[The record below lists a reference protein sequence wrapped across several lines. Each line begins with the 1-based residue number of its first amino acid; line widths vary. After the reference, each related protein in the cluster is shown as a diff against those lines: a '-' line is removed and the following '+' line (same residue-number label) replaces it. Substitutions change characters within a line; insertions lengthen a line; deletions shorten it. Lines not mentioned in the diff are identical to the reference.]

1 MQLLTA
7 TREILTMVENITDRK
22 VEFIPQENMPV
33 MAQLRIARDGAEQHI
48 LTYRTGGDELD
59 YTIAYQCGF
68 ALRLYALA
76 PEKRFNFAG
85 DPAAAA
91 LKMSKRLVTILPA
104 NGANQ
109 SADIAE
115 LPKIADLMASWLLL
129 TLRSVPVGMRIDQ
142 WLHSSYSELRDQ
154 QRRNL
159 SRQQAENAGHIG
171 WRHGNLRILPQYLT
185 LDSAYA
191 QFTDRLLG
199 TDYFASPYRAA
210 GLLADGKSLLDIW
223 DKLPDDPANDCAAV
237 DAWSAVMGVRDW
249 YDWIPF
255 RAG

>member
-1 MQLLTA
+1 MQLLKA
-7 TREILTMVENITDRK
+7 TREILTMVESITDRK
-22 VEFIPQENMPV
+22 VEFVPQANMPV
-33 MAQLRIARDGAEQHI
+33 MAQLKIARDGAETHI

-76 PEKRFNFAG
+76 PESRFNFAG
-85 DPAAAA
+85 DPATAAQ
-91 LKMSKRLVTILPA
+91 KMSKLLITILPP
-104 NGANQ
+104 NGADQ
-109 SADIAE
+109 GADMAE
-115 LPKIADLMASWLLL
+115 LPKIADLMANWLLL

-142 WLHSSYSELRDQ
+142 WIHATYPELREQQ
-154 QRRNL
+154 QRSL
-159 SRQQAENAGHIG
+159 SRQQAENVSHIS
-171 WRHGNLRILPQYLT
+171 WRHGNLRILPQYLV

-210 GLLADGKSLLDIW
+210 GLLADGKSLLTTW
-223 DKLPDDPANDCAAV
+223 DNLPADPASDCAAV
-237 DAWSAVMGVRDW
+237 DAWATAMGVRSW

-255 RAG
+255 RAD